1 MDHAPP
7 VPAPPVPLIPAP
19 PERLIQAAVADGIRR
34 YIAARHERVAAFVDR
49 HFSLGGSL
57 AVHRQALGLDLLRA
71 PANLVLMGP
80 HAGMKAAG
88 LIGGRLGA
96 RHLAR
101 RIEAR
106 SLLLRTDVSRRIEWL
121 VLTELLELPCRQNG
135 RWSRR
140 DALAETI
147 LAAPRLADLAFE
159 QWRVARQRAEET
171 ASGARLGE
179 AILTYGT
186 TRAAASDIAA
196 SMLTLASGALLL
208 RQLTPGA
215 VTLGP
220 ALAKALARRAAVSA
234 FPLGPGL
241 GSFWYARFPVVP
253 SAALV
258 AGLTGGLLVL
268 VSVTAAF
275 AGLVTDPIQR
285 GLGLHSRRLHHLLD
299 ALERQLLD
307 PEAPGFVV
315 HDHYVARLIDLFDL
329 VGSAWRFAAH

>member
-7 VPAPPVPLIPAP
+7 VP
-19 PERLIQAAVADGIRR
+19 LIQAAVADGIRR
-34 YIAARHERVAAFVDR
+34 YIAARHQRVAAFVDR
-49 HFSLGGSL
+49 HFSLSGSL
-57 AVHRQALGLDLLRA
+57 AMHRQALGLDLLRA

-80 HAGMKAAG
+80 HAAMKAAG
-88 LIGGRLGA
+88 LIGGKLGA

-121 VLTELLELPCRQNG
+121 VLTELLELPCRQSG

-147 LAAPRLADLAFE
+147 LADPRLA
-159 QWRVARQRAEET
+159 
-171 ASGARLGE
+171 E
-179 AILTYGT
+179 AISTYGT

-196 SMLTLASGALLL
+196 SMLTLASGAVLLG
-208 RQLTPGA
+208 QLTPGA

-220 ALAKALARRAAVSA
+220 ALATALARRAAVSA

-285 GLGLHSRRLHHLLD
+285 GLGLHSRRLHHLLE

-329 VGSAWRFAAH
+329 VGSAWRFAAR